1 VSAARVLIAD
11 DDEDIR
17 AYLEVTLALNGY
29 EVIEAV
35 DGVDALE
42 RARRGEPDIVLL
54 DVMMPQMDGLEVL
67 RRLREDARTAHL
79 PIVLL
84 TARGQASDTV
94 EGLDAGADGYLT
106 KPFAAEVL
114 LAHVRA
120 ALRRADQQ
128 SARNP
133 LTGLPGNE
141 RILSE
146 LTERLDRG
154 DDIALLYVDLDQ
166 FKPFNDHYGFLRG
179 DQAIRATAALLQ
191 TVASEHGDER
201 TFIGHVGGDDF
212 VVVVPV
218 ELADDVALAICRRF
232 DALAPTLYDPVDRLA
247 GSIEVADRRGVPQRY
262 PLLSLSIGSASTAS
276 RELAHPG
283 EMVEVAT
290 EMKRYAKSRG
300 GGARSTYAVDRRRD
314 GATSV
319 DLEIELPLRH
329 GGGETPPP
337 APSARGAAAP
347 PVSDASR
354 DVSPVRGDDVASEP
368 PPRRR

>member
-1 VSAARVLIAD
+1 VTGSLAAPARVLVAD

-17 AYLEVTLALNGY
+17 TYLEVTLSLNGF
-29 EVIEAV
+29 EVVEAW

-42 RARRGEPDIVLL
+42 KARRGEPDVILL
-54 DVMMPQMDGLEVL
+54 DVMMPRMNGLEVL

-84 TARGQASDTV
+84 TARGQSTDTV

-106 KPFAAEVL
+106 KPFDADVL

-146 LTERLDRG
+146 LTERLERG
-154 DDIALLYVDLDQ
+154 DQLALLYVDLDQ

-179 DQAIRATAALLQ
+179 DEAIRATASLLQ
-191 TVASEHGDER
+191 AVAAEHGDEH

-212 VVVVPV
+212 VVVAPV
-218 ELADDVALAICRRF
+218 DLADDIALEICRRF
-232 DALAPTLYDPVDRLA
+232 DTLAPTLYDPVDRLA
-247 GSIEVADRRGVPQRY
+247 GAIEVADRRGIPQRFS
-262 PLLSLSIGSASTAS
+262 LLSLSIGAASTEQ
-276 RELAHPG
+276 RDLVHPG
-283 EMVEVAT
+283 ELVEVAT

-300 GGARSTYAVDRRRD
+300 SGGRSTYAVDRRRD
-314 GATSV
+314 DERGV
-319 DLEIELPLRH
+319 DLEIELPLRDN
-329 GGGETPPP
+329 
-337 APSARGAAAP
+337 ADR
-347 PVSDASR
+347 
-354 DVSPVRGDDVASEP
+354 
-368 PPRRR
+368 

>member
-1 VSAARVLIAD
+1 VTGTLAAPARVLVAD

-17 AYLEVTLALNGY
+17 TYLEVTLSLNGF
-29 EVIEAV
+29 EVVEAW

-42 RARRGEPDIVLL
+42 KARRGEPDVILL
-54 DVMMPQMDGLEVL
+54 DVMMPRMNGLEVL

-84 TARGQASDTV
+84 TARGQSTDTV

-106 KPFAAEVL
+106 KPFDADVL

-146 LTERLDRG
+146 LTERLERG
-154 DDIALLYVDLDQ
+154 DQLALLYVDLDQ

-179 DQAIRATAALLQ
+179 DEAIRATASLLQ
-191 TVASEHGDER
+191 AVAAEHGDEH

-212 VVVVPV
+212 VVVAPV
-218 ELADDVALAICRRF
+218 ELADDIALEICRRF
-232 DALAPTLYDPVDRLA
+232 DTLAPTLYDPVDRLA
-247 GSIEVADRRGVPQRY
+247 GAIEVADRRGVPQRFS
-262 PLLSLSIGSASTAS
+262 LLSLSIGAASTEQ
-276 RELAHPG
+276 RDLVHPG
-283 EMVEVAT
+283 ELVEVAT

-300 GGARSTYAVDRRRD
+300 SGGRSTYAVDRRRD
-314 GATSV
+314 DERGV
-319 DLEIELPLRH
+319 DLEIELPLRDN
-329 GGGETPPP
+329 
-337 APSARGAAAP
+337 ADR
-347 PVSDASR
+347 
-354 DVSPVRGDDVASEP
+354 
-368 PPRRR
+368 